1 MGVIEGANLVQKSR
15 IKCQKIAILSR
26 RFVPS
31 CSNLRLYAK

>member
-1 MGVIEGANLVQKSR
+1 MIEGENLGQKSR
-15 IKCQKIAILSR
+15 IKCQKIAILSG